1 MKSKDKTET
10 FKEVEERLD
19 AIFRRFSAEL
29 IGVMKLLYTPAEIA
43 EAKDEAEKVKVPEPE
58 KKLTKEDIRAVLLQK
73 SREGWKEQVKAILD
87 KYSKN
92 GTLTGVS
99 EDSYSILLREIKWN
113 CRNAITKDEVT
124 AIVDEVKANGNDDVL
139 TGLFEHHYAT
149 SIDDLKQEYYP
160 SFMRD
165 AEVYAHA

>member
-19 AIFRRFSAEL
+19 AIFRRFSADL
-29 IGVMKLLYTPAEIA
+29 IDVMKLLYKPAEIA
-43 EAKDEAEKVKVPEPE
+43 EAKDDAEKAKEPEPE

-99 EDSYSILLREIKWN
+99 EGSYSILLREIKWN
-113 CRNAITKDEVT
+113 CRNAITKDEV
-124 AIVDEVKANGNDDVL
+124 AAMVDEVKAHGNEGVL
-139 TGLFEHHYAT
+139 PELFEHHYAT
-149 SIDDLKQEYYP
+149 GIDDIKPEYYP

>member
-1 MKSKDKTET
+1 M
-10 FKEVEERLD
+10 D
-19 AIFRRFSAEL
+19 AIFRRFSADL
-29 IGVMKLLYTPAEIA
+29 IDVMKLLYTPAEIA
-43 EAKDEAEKVKVPEPE
+43 EAKDEAEKAKVQEPE

-99 EDSYSILLREIKWN
+99 EDSYNILLREVRWN
-113 CRNAITKDEVT
+113 CHETISKEEV
-124 AIVDEVKANGNDDVL
+124 AGMVDAVKTNGNGSVL
-139 TGLFEHHYAT
+139 PGLFEHHYAT
-149 SIDDLKQEYYP
+149 CLDDLKQEYYP

-165 AEVYAHA
+165 AEVYADA

>member
-19 AIFRRFSAEL
+19 AIFRRFSTEL
-29 IGVMKLLYTPAEIA
+29 IEVMKLLYSPEEIA
-43 EAKDEAEKVKVPEPE
+43 EAKEEAAVTRTPEPE
-58 KKLTKEDIRAVLLQK
+58 KKLSKEDIRTVLLQK
-73 SREGWKEQVKAILD
+73 SKEGWKDQVKKILD

-99 EDSYSILLREIKWN
+99 EDSYNILLREVRWN
-113 CRNAITKDEVT
+113 CRETIAKEEVAVMVET
-124 AIVDEVKANGNDDVL
+124 VKKSGNGGVL
-139 TGLFEHHYAT
+139 PGLFEHHYAT
-149 SIDDLKQEYYP
+149 SLEDLKQEYYP

-165 AEVYAHA
+165 AEVYADA